1 MIDDIFRLFSV
12 IWLQLEKPIK
22 ERCRSNDVAPSYFPL
37 QNCCKGD
44 RVVSGVYLEVTYGLS
59 SIVEMESLKFRG
71 TLTFLR
77 KPALAVFP

>member
-12 IWLQLEKPIK
+12 LWLKLEKPIK

-44 RVVSGVYLEVTYGLS
+44 GVVSGVYLEITYGLS
-59 SIVEMESLKFRG
+59 
-71 TLTFLR
+71 
-77 KPALAVFP
+77 A